1 MRMCVMKT
9 PKVETPPAPPKVEQL
24 DATQN
29 VVAARENDMKRRR
42 LAMSRGSLAA
52 GGAMQGSSAGKTKLG
67 Q

>member
-1 MRMCVMKT
+1 MRMCVMKA

-29 VVAARENDMKRRR
+29 MVAARENDMKRRR
-42 LAMSRGSLAA
+42 LAMSRASTRGGGS
-52 GGAMQGSSAGKTKLG
+52 MQGTEAGKTKLG